1 MYIVIGTL
9 RSRVIFSALL
19 FVVSVSAT
27 LLLNG
32 YGLVGLIATHYMV
45 VCAFFLCVFFQFMLA
60 SDPSFDTPYFESQHR
75 LFKYSVRVFLVLHI
89 SALSFG
95 VFFLEEAKFR
105 LDGLLTLIPLYFLV
119 LLFLPEIRSF
129 LKARR
134 DR

>member
-1 MYIVIGTL
+1 MRITL
-9 RSRVIFSALL
+9 PLIWES
-19 FVVSVSAT
+19 T
-27 LLLNG
+27 LS
-32 YGLVGLIATHYMV
+32 TR
-45 VCAFFLCVFFQFMLA
+45 
-60 SDPSFDTPYFESQHR
+60 PSFDTPYFESQHR
-75 LFKYSVRVFLVLHI
+75 LFKYAVRVFLVLHI

-129 LKARR
+129 LKARQ